1 MNEVVSLVALAAIL
15 TAAVARA
22 RWAPDWVVATVAALV
37 LVGVGAIS
45 SSGARSAL
53 RELGPTVGFL
63 AALLLLADGCRRAGM
78 FEALGVWMAR
88 GARQRPRR
96 LLAMVFAAAAA
107 TTAVL

>member
-1 MNEVVSLVALAAIL
+1 MPSAVPPTPRRTASLVRNITTSLPWLAADWL
-15 TAAVARA
+15 VAM
-22 RWAPDWVVATVAALV
+22 VAALV

-63 AALLLLADGCRRAGM
+63 AALPLLADGCRRAGM

-96 LLAMVFAAAAA
+96 LLAMVFVAAA
-107 TTAVL
+107 